1 MRRYADYSIEELR
14 QAYIDI
20 DKATYPDNYQ
30 DILEELALRESMT
43 EQQVILAVRSD
54 EIALKAD
61 DEGKGIAHEPSQTTH
76 DVCASNSELIA
87 LNPWF
92 RRVTSV
98 LTIGGSFLGITQI
111 LSGLPNISGVINSVI
126 FAFFVLIYVLGIVA
140 AVRLFEKSTVSVVKD
155 NLIFWVIQIPMF
167 MSPFIGYQFTN
178 GAFLNIFVSSQTG
191 LNIVPML
198 GSLVQFS
205 FFQYH
210 QPWVLGI
217 NPAAIIVSSYFYYAL
232 KHADKAYKNE

>member
-1 MRRYADYSIEELR
+1 MRRYADYSLEELR

-20 DKATYPDNYQ
+20 DKVTYPDNYQ
-30 DILEELALRESMT
+30 TIVEELARRESMT
-43 EQQVILAVRSD
+43 EQQATLDVKSD
-54 EIALKAD
+54 DIAPQVDAEGVD
-61 DEGKGIAHEPSQTTH
+61 IMDELSQKKH
-76 DVCASNSELIA
+76 DVSASDSVVVT
-87 LNPWF
+87 LNPWVK
-92 RRVTSV
+92 RVTSV

-111 LSGLPNISGVINSVI
+111 LTGLSNISGIINSVL
-126 FAFFVLIYVLGIVA
+126 FAFFILIYVLGIVA

-178 GAFLNIFVSSQTG
+178 GAFLNIFVSSDTG
-191 LNIVPML
+191 LNVVPML

-210 QPWVLGI
+210 QPWALGI
-217 NPAAIIVSSYFYYAL
+217 NPAAILVSAYFYYVL
-232 KHADKAYKNE
+232 KQAGKAHNEQ